1 MGKTITI
8 DPVTRIEGHAKITLQ
23 TDEHGEVSNAYFHVT
38 QFRGFEKFCE
48 GRPFYEMPYLM
59 ERICGICPV
68 SHLLASAK
76 ACDALL
82 AVRVPPASMKL
93 RRILNLAQILQSHAL
108 SFFYLS
114 APDLLLG
121 MDADPKER
129 NLFGVMRNNPEL
141 GRGGIRLRQFGQQ
154 IIETLAG
161 KRIHPGWV
169 VPGGVN
175 EPLTVQK
182 RDFLLAGIPEAIQI
196 ILKTLRW
203 FKKTMESFREEIRTF
218 ANFPTLFMGLVTP
231 DGRPGYYDG
240 AIRFTDSFGK
250 IVADNL
256 SPAHYPEFLGEAVE
270 PFTFTKFP
278 YYLPFGYPDGIYR
291 VGPLARLNLVDRCGT
306 PLAQQEWVEFR
317 ALERHSVLSSFHY
330 HYARLIEILFCL
342 EHIEEF
348 LNDPEIL
355 STHVR
360 STASL
365 NNLEGVGAAEAP
377 RGTLIHHY
385 RVDEQGLITWANL
398 IIATNHNNLAMN
410 RGILQAARHF
420 VCSDKLTEG
429 MLNRVEAVIRAFDPC
444 LSCSTHADGHM
455 PLHLR
460 LVAPDG
466 KLLDEL
472 RSTP

>member
-8 DPVTRIEGHAKITLQ
+8 DPITRIEGHAKITLQ
-23 TDEHGEVSNAYFHVT
+23 TDDHGEVSEAYFHTT
-38 QFRGFEKFCE
+38 QLRGFEKFCE

-82 AVRVPPASMKL
+82 AVRVPPTAGKL
-93 RRILNLAQILQSHAL
+93 RRILNLAQIIQSHAL

-114 APDLLLG
+114 SPDLLLG
-121 MDADPKER
+121 MDADPKDR
-129 NLFGVMRNNPEL
+129 NLFGVMRTNPEM
-141 GRGGIRLRQFGQQ
+141 GRGGVRLRQFGQR

-175 EPLTVQK
+175 EPLTVEK
-182 RDFLLAGIPEAIQI
+182 RDLILSWIPEALEITQR
-196 ILKTLRW
+196 TLQW
-203 FKKTMESFREEIRTF
+203 FKKNLESYREEIRTF
-218 ANFPTLFMGLVTP
+218 ANFPSLFMGLVTV
-231 DGRPGYYDG
+231 DERAGYYEG
-240 AIRFTDSFGK
+240 KIRFTDSLGN
-250 IVADNL
+250 IVADKLEAAN
-256 SPAHYPEFLGEAVE
+256 YQDFLGEAVE
-270 PFTFTKFP
+270 PFTFMKFP
-278 YYLPFGYPDGIYR
+278 YYKPLGYPEGIYR
-291 VGPLARLNLVDRCGT
+291 VGPLARLNLVDNCGT

-317 ALERHSVLSSFHY
+317 SLERNAVLSSFHY
-330 HYARLIEILFCL
+330 HYARLIEILFAI
-342 EHIEEF
+342 EHIQEYLE
-348 LNDPEIL
+348 DPEIV

-360 STASL
+360 ATASL
-365 NNLEGVGAAEAP
+365 NNLEGVGIAEAP

-398 IIATNHNNLAMN
+398 IIATGHNNLAMN

-420 VCSDKLTEG
+420 VRSDKLTEG

-444 LSCSTHADGHM
+444 LSCSTHADGRM
-455 PLHLR
+455 PLQIR
-460 LVAPDG
+460 LLAADG
-466 KLLDEL
+466 AILDEI